1 MTSKKKKTIAMAAKA
16 AFPYTV
22 PIFAGFTFLGAA
34 YGIYMRSLG
43 FSAVYPMVMS
53 VTIFAGSMEFIAANL
68 LTQPFDILNALIL
81 TLLVNARHI
90 FYGISMLDKYGK
102 AGMKRFYLIFGMC
115 DESFS
120 INYTADVPE
129 GIDKG
134 WFMFFVT
141 LFNHFYW
148 FFGATLGGICGE
160 FITFDTTGIDFVM
173 TALFIVIFMNQF
185 EKETDHSS
193 SICGIVI
200 SIISLCIFGADKFI
214 IAAMI
219 GILICLSA
227 VRKRFEKREAEVQ

>member
-1 MTSKKKKTIAMAAKA
+1 MTDGKKKTIREAAKA

-22 PIFAGFTFLGAA
+22 PIFAGFTFLGMA

-43 FSAVYPMVMS
+43 FSALYPMIMS
-53 VTIFAGSMEFIAANL
+53 VTIFAGSMEFITANL

-90 FYGISMLDKYGK
+90 FYGLSILDKYGK
-102 AGMKRFYLIFGMC
+102 AGRKKYYLIFGMC

-120 INYTADVPE
+120 INYSADVPD

-134 WFMFFVT
+134 WLMFFVT
-141 LFNHFYW
+141 LFNQFYW

-185 EKETDHSS
+185 EKETDKSS
-193 SICGIVI
+193 SVCGILI
-200 SIISLCIFGADKFI
+200 SIIALCTFGADKFI

-219 GILICLSA
+219 GILICLT
-227 VRKRFEKREAEVQ
+227 VLKKRYEKREVEVQ